1 MSEVKIIGVVGGGQ
15 MGSGIA
21 QVAAMHGVD
30 VVLHDLDHRALSKA
44 SSSISSSIDRF
55 VSKGTLSQVTPKSNP
70 LLTSIAYTSVL
81 YNRMLCLIVVS
92 LRN

>member
-1 MSEVKIIGVVGGGQ
+1 MIGVVGGGQ

-30 VVLHDLDHRALSKA
+30 VVLHDLDHRALSIA

-55 VSKGTLSQVTPKSNP
+55 VSKGALSKVTPKSN
-70 LLTSIAYTSVL
+70 LLLISIPYTRFSCK
-81 YNRMLCLIVVS
+81 RMLCLIVVS